1 MQPTTNTFT
10 EGQTASGVAQ
20 ANGLTPAQFAQ
31 YNPNLVAN
39 PNNPHPNDYQ
49 GLTGLVQVGQ
59 SYNLGPKNQL
69 VVSAA
74 PANAE
79 FASYSNDL
87 QTMLSGLNPPTN
99 GGNGAPGANGSGAN
113 TTTDVNINN
122 VSNTDPYAKMLD
134 TLGQQSNASTKALIA
149 SIQASRMNQQNS
161 VNTQYDNYKRGLQL
175 LGIQHNDAQ
184 STPDLLMG
192 HIQVAENE
200 QRAKIEALDREEK
213 KSLMDAE
220 TARSKNDLDILKEKM
235 DRVKEIKAEKQNAL
249 KEIADNLAYETKISE
264 SHAHQVYEK
273 LSKLSETE
281 KEKFLQEAAKKWNVS
296 LSALVSAVADE
307 KQKRDDAEFDR
318 KIKRQKAVA
327 TVTKANK
334 TTKDKPLTTGKKQTF
349 TLSDD
354 DASRNFVSQLENL
367 GVYSNDIIALQASL
381 DAGYSIDEILAKSNI
396 SKDAERMIRT
406 RIATDTAKST
416 SSGGRGLD
424 D

>member
-1 MQPTTNTFT
+1 MPPTTQQFQQG
-10 EGQTASGVAQ
+10 ETASGVAQ
-20 ANGLTPAQFAQ
+20 AAGLTPAQFLEL
-31 YNPNLVAN
+31 NPNLAATGL
-39 PNNPHPNDYQ
+39 PNDYQ
-49 GLTGLVQVGQ
+49 GLTGLVKVGQ

-87 QTMLSGLNPPTN
+87 QTMLSGLNQPTSATT
-99 GGNGAPGANGSGAN
+99 GNNVPGST
-113 TTTDVNINN
+113 TTTDVDINN
-122 VSNTDPYAKMLD
+122 VSKTDPYARMLD
-134 TLGQQSNASTKALIA
+134 TLGEQSNASTKALIA

-213 KSLMDAE
+213 KLLMDAE
-220 TARSKNDLDILKEKM
+220 TARTKNNLELLKEKVN
-235 DRVKEIKAEKQNAL
+235 RVKEIKQEKQDAL
-249 KEIADNLAYETKISE
+249 KRIADNLAYETKISE
-264 SHAHQVYEK
+264 THAHQIYNQ
-273 LSKLSETE
+273 LSKLSDTE
-281 KEKFLQEAAKKWNVS
+281 KEKFLQAAAKKWNVS

-307 KQKRDDAEFDR
+307 KQKRDDEDFDR
-318 KIKRQKAVA
+318 KMKRQKAIVTA
-327 TVTKANK
+327 TKATNKVTKG
-334 TTKDKPLTTGKKQTF
+334 KPLATGQKQTF
-349 TLSDD
+349 ILSDD
-354 DASRNFVSQLENL
+354 DATRSFVSQLEDL

-381 DAGYSIDEILAKSNI
+381 DAGYSIDQILAESNI
-396 SKDAERMIRT
+396 SKDAERLIRT
-406 RIATDTAKST
+406 RIATENAKPT
-416 SSGGRGLD
+416 SSAGGRSID